1 MGTVVLAQTT
11 YSTSSAT
18 TLYKADAPGTI
29 VVGSVLLSTVLL
41 GLVLCA
47 KAMRCNSNSSGT
59 AYVRAH
65 AVHTVLLTQSS
76 SSCIGFA
83 TDCRGNTVSTVLAR

>member
-18 TLYKADAPGTI
+18 TLYKADAPGNI

-41 GLVLCA
+41 DFVLSA
-47 KAMRCNSNSSGT
+47 KAMRCNSSGT

-65 AVHTVLLTQSS
+65 VVHTVLLTQSS